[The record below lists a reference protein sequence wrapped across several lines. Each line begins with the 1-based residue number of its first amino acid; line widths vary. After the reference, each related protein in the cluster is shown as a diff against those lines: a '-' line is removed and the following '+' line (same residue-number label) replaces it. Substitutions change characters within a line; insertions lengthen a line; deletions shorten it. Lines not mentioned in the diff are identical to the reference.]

1 MRILICPS
9 AYKGS
14 FGAQAVANAIA
25 SGIAD
30 LAPHHQL
37 RLLPFADGGDDT
49 LACLQAYRLASSP
62 LIQTFLDLPD
72 AFSRMHKTCYLR
84 ESDFSRAFI
93 ELACICGLAVSC
105 DAAEEGY
112 PGTKSGCRS
121 TMALQ
126 AHTAGLGQA
135 IAHAIASGIK
145 NIVVFIGGSAST
157 DGGSG
162 MLSAL
167 GLEFLDAQDR
177 AIVPCGGHLMD
188 IRAVSPDS
196 VQYFFELFKG
206 VELLIAC
213 DVNNPLYGPDGAA
226 AVFGP
231 QKGASLADV
240 KYLDQA
246 LRHFC
251 DILAPYFSQVPH
263 LANLPGAGAAGGT
276 AFGLGLVPGARMLSG
291 FDLIADLVDIN
302 SEIDAADAVIIG
314 EGMLD
319 KQSMQGKACG
329 RIIDIAFAKGKP
341 VYALPALAR
350 QAQSLLDAQYLKGL
364 ITTAGADGRA
374 DLISIRAAANQ
385 LTSRF
390 FLENRHDVTC

>member
-14 FGAQAVANAIA
+14 FGAQTVASAIA
-25 SGIAD
+25 LGIAD
-30 LAPHHQL
+30 LAPDHQL

-49 LACLQAYRLASSP
+49 LACLQTYRLASSP
-62 LIQTFLDLPD
+62 LVETFLDLPD
-72 AFSRMHKTCYLR
+72 AFSRMHKTYYLR

-93 ELACICGLAVSC
+93 ELACICGLAVSFDGADC
-105 DAAEEGY
+105 T
-112 PGTKSGCRS
+112 GTDGSS
-121 TMALQ
+121 SMALQ

-162 MLSAL
+162 LLSAL

-177 AIVPCGGHLMD
+177 AIVPCGGHLKD

-196 VQYFFELFKG
+196 VQYFFNLFNG

-226 AVFGP
+226 TVFGP

-240 KYLDQA
+240 KHLDQA

-251 DILAPYFSQVPH
+251 EILAPYFSQVPH
-263 LANLPGAGAAGGT
+263 LATRPGAGAAGGT

-291 FDLIADLVDIN
+291 FDLIADLVDIG
-302 SEIDAADAVIIG
+302 SEIDAADAIIIG
-314 EGMLD
+314 EGTLD
-319 KQSMQGKACG
+319 QQSMQGKACG

-350 QAQSLLDAQYLKGL
+350 QARLLLDGQYLKCL
-364 ITTAGADGRA
+364 ITTAGPDGLA
-374 DLISIRAAANQ
+374 DLNSIRAAANQ

-390 FLENRHDVTC
+390 FLEDRHDVTC